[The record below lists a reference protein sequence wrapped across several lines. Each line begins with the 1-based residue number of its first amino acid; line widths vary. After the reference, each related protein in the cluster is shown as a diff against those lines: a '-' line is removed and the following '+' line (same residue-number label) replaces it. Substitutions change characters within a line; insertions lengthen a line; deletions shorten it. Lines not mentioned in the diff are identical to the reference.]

1 MTDVFSPRRWR
12 NKIVIRCDNS
22 LFCCRIKLLNSLL
35 LPANIIYGNFQN
47 MRLCILLSLNYY
59 PTALSRVQMTRES
72 STLISCDI
80 RHIKRN
86 LSIETAPRRMIM
98 GFHKQTWSLNISLL
112 CNNCFN
118 RSFYFQSK
126 SSICWHANLLPEF
139 HSKVLR
145 NYIWFLVTKIWVDVF
160 SETQNQKSTERANY
174 TKLYQTIPNYT
185 YYTAL
190 HETTPNYTY
199 YTVLHQTTPNYIKLY
214 LLQRITSNYTRLH
227 KTKPTTLHYIKLH
240 QTTPNYTY
248 YTVLHQTTP
257 NYAKLYQTIPST
269 PCYIKLHQTSPN
281 YNFYTYYTKLQL
293 LHLLHQT
300 TTSTPTT
307 PSNNFY
313 TYYTTLQLLDLL
325 HQTTPTTPNNNF
337 YT

>member
-1 MTDVFSPRRWR
+1 MTDGDDGI
-12 NKIVIRCDNS
+12 KS
-22 LFCCRIKLLNSLL
+22 LFVSIIPFSAVESNVLNSLL
-35 LPANIIYGNFQN
+35 LPANIIYDNFQN

-59 PTALSRVQMTRES
+59 PTAQSRVQMTRES

-145 NYIWFLVTKIWVDVF
+145 NYIWFLVTKIWVNVF
-160 SETQNQKSTERANY
+160 SVTQNQKSTERANY
-174 TKLYQTIPNYT
+174 TKLYQTIPTTPYFMKLHQTIPTTPYYIKLHQNISNYIYYSVLHKTTPDYTKLNLLHCTTSNYT
-185 YYTAL
+185 KLYLL
-190 HETTPNYTY
+190 HRTSSNYTKLRQTIPDY
-199 YTVLHQTTPNYIKLY
+199 TFYTVLHQTT
-214 LLQRITSNYTRLH
+214 SN
-227 KTKPTTLHYIKLH
+227 
-240 QTTPNYTY
+240 
-248 YTVLHQTTP
+248 
-257 NYAKLYQTIPST
+257 
-269 PCYIKLHQTSPN
+269 
-281 YNFYTYYTKLQL
+281 FTKLQL
-293 LHLLHQT
+293 LHLLHHA

-307 PSNNFY
+307 AN
-313 TYYTTLQLLDLL
+313 
-325 HQTTPTTPNNNF
+325 
-337 YT
+337 

>member
-185 YYTAL
+185 
-190 HETTPNYTY
+190 
-199 YTVLHQTTPNYIKLY
+199 KLY
-214 LLQRITSNYTRLH
+214 LLHRTSWNYTKLYLLHRTTSNYTKLYQ
-227 KTKPTTLHYIKLH
+227 TIPTTAYYIKLH
-240 QTTPNYTY
+240 QTTQN
-248 YTVLHQTTP
+248 
-257 NYAKLYQTIPST
+257 
-269 PCYIKLHQTSPN
+269 
-281 YNFYTYYTKLQL
+281 
-293 LHLLHQT
+293 
-300 TTSTPTT
+300 
-307 PSNNFY
+307 
-313 TYYTTLQLLDLL
+313 
-325 HQTTPTTPNNNF
+325 
-337 YT
+337 